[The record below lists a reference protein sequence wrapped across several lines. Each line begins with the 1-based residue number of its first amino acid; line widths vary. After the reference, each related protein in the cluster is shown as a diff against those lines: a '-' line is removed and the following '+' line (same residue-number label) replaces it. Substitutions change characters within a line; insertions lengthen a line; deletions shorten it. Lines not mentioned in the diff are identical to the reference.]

1 MSRIVA
7 PLRLFSVCVG
17 FEPDGAEVADG
28 AGDRQVGDAGFNVQE
43 GVVGGGADQAGTRQ
57 LPVKGRSSLQR

>member
-7 PLRLFSVCVG
+7 PLRLFSVRVG

-28 AGDRQVGDAGFNVQE
+28 AGDRQVGHPGFNVQE
-43 GVVGGGADQAGTRQ
+43 GVVGGGANQTGARQ